1 MDPLS
6 ITASVVAIVGL
17 SLKILGFLNDMKD
30 LSSDKAKLEIE
41 IYNMQTLLARFK
53 LRLNDDTTDECWYA
67 TV

>member
-53 LRLNDDTTDECWYA
+53 LRLNDDTADECWYA
-67 TV
+67 AF